1 MLAHNLSSYD
11 DDSFLVAELKKKE
24 EEAVFC
30 REVVRVLMPPMLSIH
45 LCSWTGLL
53 QG

>member
-24 EEAVFC
+24 EEAVFFAGKW
-30 REVVRVLMPPMLSIH
+30 SG
-45 LCSWTGLL
+45 S
-53 QG
+53 